1 MFTSKHSNPCL
12 VAQVRLSPDLFC
24 LQALMYLSANW
35 SLTSLCFI
43 SIFYTCTLR
52 MTARCQ
58 SVLIL
63 TDNSSNVPIINKQR
77 TRSAGIIGLLRCLA
91 ELAATHVFSCS
102 ATHISG
108 ENNVLAD
115 FLSRPQLHLNNHVQ
129 KWSLFD
135 LSNSLPLSRVTV
147 VCSSSLCLP
156 NPVSPIIHSHNVHNV
171 KLSYLPSLISFPRC
185 H

>member
-1 MFTSKHSNPCL
+1 MIRGTWLVVSEPLLVSRSSGYINISNNTPLYFGSQSSGTYIYQGTGGNLRVINSTGNIYISPITNNTSGPGQVILPTNDIL
-12 VAQVRLSPDLFC
+12 VFNGST
-24 LQALMYLSANW
+24 QATPVVTGLPATETFGN
-35 SLTSLCFI
+35 I
-43 SIFYTCTLR
+43 IF
-52 MTARCQ
+52 Q
-58 SVLIL
+58 
-63 TDNSSNVPIINKQR
+63 
-77 TRSAGIIGLLRCLA
+77 
-91 ELAATHVFSCS
+91 
-102 ATHISG
+102 
-108 ENNVLAD
+108 NNVLAD